1 MSGRPEGATS
11 GAASPDV
18 VLRIGDSSRRD
29 LRHRDPR
36 AAAERAGRDRSPP
49 GLPLFPARPRQGRP

>member
-36 AAAERAGRDRSPP
+36 AAADRS
-49 GLPLFPARPRQGRP
+49 GPLQLADHRWPCAIRTRQGRP